1 MVAATVTKPRLARA
15 PGTDRWRWSGGGA
28 GAGHSGRAGAGQSGG
43 AGAASSMSGLPG
55 LVVVVLVVVGTSSCM
70 SSLVTTWL
78 HTVASSGGHK
88 GHCKWL
94 LKLIN

>member
-1 MVAATVTKPRLARA
+1 MLAATVTRPRLARA

-28 GAGHSGRAGAGQSGG
+28 GVGAGHSSG

-55 LVVVVLVVVGTSSCM
+55 LVVVVVGTSSCM
-70 SSLVTTWL
+70 SSLVSTWP

-88 GHCKWL
+88 GH
-94 LKLIN
+94 

>member
-1 MVAATVTKPRLARA
+1 MVAATVTRPRLARA
-15 PGTDRWRWSGGGA
+15 PGTDRWRWSGGE
-28 GAGHSGRAGAGQSGG
+28 AGHSGRAGAGHSGG

-55 LVVVVLVVVGTSSCM
+55 LVVVVVLVVVGTSSCM

-94 LKLIN
+94 LKLII

>member
-28 GAGHSGRAGAGQSGG
+28 GAGHSGG

-78 HTVASSGGHK
+78 HNVASSGGHK

-94 LKLIN
+94 LKLII